1 MSTANENGKSAVSR
15 LSETY
20 RSTFVSLRHRN
31 FRFYCMGVIVS
42 LTGSLM
48 QEIVVAWLGY
58 QMTGS
63 SLVLGS
69 ILFSYQLP
77 MLVLGLLGGW
87 AADRFDR
94 KRIIVITQVLALG
107 ISLTWLTLSATGNL
121 EVWHLYALSAL
132 FGSIVAFEIP
142 ARFAMIPQLVAG
154 EDTLNAFSLD
164 SLLFYSGRVAGP
176 ALGALFLTT
185 LGATGCFA
193 LNSASYVLEL
203 VTLAFI
209 SPAARSAGASVGLK
223 EAFAF
228 TYGNREI
235 RRILLMVAV
244 FSFCGVYIP
253 LMPAINAVLEGS
265 ARTNGLLIAASEMG
279 AIIGSIYLANRLSIK
294 AFGTKL
300 RRIVGFAGIS
310 YATFLVLFALAP
322 TVPLAVALVVPVGL
336 SMTILLIGC
345 HALVQEKA
353 DDRMRGVVST
363 VFWMY
368 SYFGMFAIGGPA
380 LGWVADAHSI
390 ATAMTAAGI
399 ACATV
404 AVIYLATLKAQA
416 TQADANS

>member
-1 MSTANENGKSAVSR
+1 MSTANENGKSAAKR
-15 LSETY
+15 LAENY

-31 FRFYCMGVIVS
+31 FRFYCLGVIIS

-48 QEIVVAWLGY
+48 QEICVAWLGY

-77 MLVLGLLGGW
+77 MLVLGLVGGW

-94 KRIIVITQVLALG
+94 KRIIVITQILALG
-107 ISLTWLTLSATGNL
+107 VSLTWLALSATGKL
-121 EVWHLYALSAL
+121 EVWHLYALSSL
-132 FGSIVAFEIP
+132 FGVVVAFEIP
-142 ARFAMIPQLVAG
+142 ARFAMIPQLVSG

-164 SLLFYSGRVAGP
+164 SLLFYSGRVLGP
-176 ALGALFLTT
+176 ALGALSLAT

-203 VTLAFI
+203 ITLAFI
-209 SPAARSAGASVGLK
+209 VPAARTAGASAGLK

-253 LMPAINAVLEGS
+253 LMPAINAVLDGS

-279 AIIGSIYLANRLSIK
+279 AIVGSIYLANRTSVK
-294 AFGTKL
+294 TFGTKL

-310 YATFLVLFALAP
+310 YAIFLVLFAVSP
-322 TVPLAVALVVPVGL
+322 TVPMAMAMVVPVGL

-345 HALVQEKA
+345 HALVQEKVE
-353 DDRMRGVVST
+353 DRMRGVVST

-380 LGWVADAHSI
+380 LGWVADTSGI
-390 ATAMTAAGI
+390 ATAMTIAGA
-399 ACATV
+399 ACALV
-404 AVIYLATLKAQA
+404 AIIYLVTLRPQA
-416 TQADANS
+416 TDVKAS